1 LVTTTGKGFSS
12 GKIKFILHGGNSMG
26 FSVQN
31 NLTAMNSNRMLG
43 LTSSAQA
50 SSTEKL
56 SSGYKINRAAD
67 DAAGL
72 SISEKMRR
80 QIRGLTQASANAED
94 GISSVQTAEGALTE
108 VHDMLQRMNELAN
121 KASNGTMSEDDRQSV
136 QDEIDQLLTEVDRV
150 AETSKFN
157 EIYLLKGNA
166 EKTTS
171 VKEVNAHD
179 AGLAGDLVDKGNGTA
194 TFTLDKAL
202 KNGDKVNI
210 GGTDYTIGSAVTK
223 ANFREKGSAMGAELV
238 AAGDSVTVSGK
249 TYTLTNDISKTDA
262 AALTFAAGD
271 IVEDADGNRYSVRA
285 GVAGEAKEST
295 QSAAITTAM
304 FVIEYD
310 DDGDGTAAAI
320 EVKNAI
326 DSGWKVIKN
335 GTDTTQHTVVSSLK
349 DGEVSTTN
357 ATMKTASTAQNLANV
372 GSGTTVTFSE
382 GDTLVQ
388 SGNTITATDQ
398 APEDY
403 STIEKTLNQLA
414 ADGTTNTI
422 SIAHTENGVTTT
434 STYKLATAND
444 FSDSSDLKATRE
456 YILDK
461 IQDLDEVTIGGTTNT
476 VVGKE
481 NSKDENAITVSDAY
495 SKMADAL
502 QKASSIGTDAGKE
515 AVVKSNGDGS
525 FTITKGSAEVKDSLK
540 FSLHVGADADMTNK
554 ISVNIDA
561 MDTAGLGIQGLDVTG
576 TTVENATYSIDAIE
590 DAIKKV
596 SEQRSALGAVQ
607 NRLEH
612 TIKNLDNIVENTTS
626 AESQIRD
633 TDMATEMVK
642 FSNLNIL
649 AQAGT
654 SMLAQANQSSQNIL
668 SLLG

>member
-1 LVTTTGKGFSS
+1 
-12 GKIKFILHGGNSMG
+12 MG